1 MGMAAIGESGLS
13 PGPDDSYSR
22 LGLTPGASFDE
33 VQAARSRCLDQ
44 TEDDPQAKAQVEA
57 AYDAVLMARLRDRQH
72 GQVSAAA
79 ATASEKEESAAS
91 GSPSPQSLGVSV
103 LQRLRPRLPQSA
115 PSLSGMSPSWSLVEG
130 QGLVVRLVTGA
141 AALLLLLFSPGA
153 GQLVLALG
161 LIGCFLSQI
170 RRGRRPLPS
179 LGWCL
184 LLLGLGLVVGSVLTA
199 SLSPTAFSQLNLSL
213 EQVQAVPAALLL
225 WLAALLLA

>member
-1 MGMAAIGESGLS
+1 MGMAAVGESGPS
-13 PGPDDSYSR
+13 SGSDDPYDR
-22 LGLTPGASFDE
+22 LGLSQGASFDE
-33 VQAARSRCLDQ
+33 VQAARSRCLAQ
-44 TEDDPQAKAQVEA
+44 TEDDPQAKARVEA
-57 AYDAVLMARLRDRQH
+57 AYDAVLMARLRDRQQ

-79 ATASEKEESAAS
+79 ASASQKEESASS
-91 GSPSPQSLGVSV
+91 GNPSLPGVSV
-103 LQRLRPRLPQSA
+103 LQRLRPRLPQSP
-115 PSLSGMSPSWSLVEG
+115 PSLSGMSPSWSLAEG
-130 QGLVVRLVTGA
+130 QGLVVRLVAGA

-184 LLLGLGLVVGSVLTA
+184 LVLGLGLVVGSVLTA

-213 EQVQAVPAALLL
+213 EQVQAVPAALML

>member
-1 MGMAAIGESGLS
+1 MGMAAVGESGPS
-13 PGPDDSYSR
+13 SESDDPYGR
-22 LGLTPGASFDE
+22 LGLSPGASFDE
-33 VQAARSRCLDQ
+33 VQAARSRCLAQ
-44 TEDDPQAKAQVEA
+44 TEDDPQAKARVEA
-57 AYDAVLMARLRDRQH
+57 AYDAVLMARLRDRQQ

-79 ATASEKEESAAS
+79 ASASQKEESAAS
-91 GSPSPQSLGVSV
+91 GNPSLPGVSV

-130 QGLVVRLVTGA
+130 QGLVVRLVAGA

-184 LLLGLGLVVGSVLTA
+184 LVLGLGLVVGSVLTA

>member
-1 MGMAAIGESGLS
+1 MGMAAVGESS
-13 PGPDDSYSR
+13 PSSGSDDPYDR
-22 LGLTPGASFDE
+22 LGLSPGASFDE
-33 VQAARSRCLDQ
+33 VQAARSRCLAQ
-44 TEDDPQAKAQVEA
+44 TEDDPQAKARVEA
-57 AYDAVLMARLRDRQH
+57 AYDAVLMARLRDRQQ

-79 ATASEKEESAAS
+79 ASASQKEESAAS
-91 GSPSPQSLGVSV
+91 GNPSLPGVSV
-103 LQRLRPRLPQSA
+103 LQRLAAPACPSQP

-130 QGLVVRLVTGA
+130 QGLVVRLVAGA

-184 LLLGLGLVVGSVLTA
+184 LVLGLGLVVGSVLTA
-199 SLSPTAFSQLNLSL
+199 SLSPTAFNQLNLSL